1 MDVKTCKQ
9 CGELKPIT
17 RYRKYYGGRRG
28 TYKVCLDCERIN
40 SREKYL
46 SSKETRTT
54 EEEAE
59 LAKIHALYDCQ
70 VKVGLQPPVK
80 QGRRKPLTEDL
91 NDMIKKYAAMSAAV
105 AQDTPKAET
114 VVDAAPYELTR
125 WLTEPLDKEPDYYLD
140 EVYENLK
147 DTYRPCTGIN
157 KSTMMPE
164 YDNTYKDVLD
174 RILDRFNDY
183 EDSYYEGDE

>member
-9 CGELKPIT
+9 CGELKPIS
-17 RYRKYYGGRRG
+17 RYRKYYGGRNG

-46 SSKETRTT
+46 ASKETRTA
-54 EEEAE
+54 EEDAE
-59 LAKIHALYDCQ
+59 LDRIHKLYECQ
-70 VKVGLQPPVK
+70 RAVGLRPPVK
-80 QGRRKPLTEDL
+80 HGGRKPLTADL
-91 NDMIKKYAAMSAAV
+91 DSMIQKYADMQPLSASQAPV
-105 AQDTPKAET
+105 KDAS
-114 VVDAAPYELTR
+114 VVPFELTR
-125 WLTEPLDKEPDYYLD
+125 WLTEKLVKEPEYYLD
-140 EVYENLK
+140 EVYEYLK

-157 KSTMMPE
+157 RDTMMPE

>member
-9 CGELKPIT
+9 CGELKPIS

-46 SSKETRTT
+46 TAKGANRTSD
-54 EEEAE
+54 EEAE
-59 LAKIHALYDCQ
+59 LERIHMLYEYQ
-70 VKVGLQPPVK
+70 RNIGLQPPVRH
-80 QGRRKPLTEDL
+80 GGRKPLTEDL
-91 NDMIKKYAAMSAAV
+91 DRMIQKYADLSAKA
-105 AQDTPKAET
+105 ADETPIANAAS
-114 VVDAAPYELTR
+114 VAPYELTR
-125 WLTEPLDKEPDYYLD
+125 WLTETLDKEPEYYLD
-140 EVYENLK
+140 EVYEQLK
-147 DTYRPCTGIN
+147 DKYRPCIGIDN
-157 KSTMMPE
+157 DTMMPK

-183 EDSYYEGDE
+183 EDSYYS